1 MKHARKLLYGMITMG
16 AVLLAACSHDD
27 DVTRV
32 VTPGEP
38 VAIAFDCLTE
48 PYENTRAANGY
59 TGDINAENNE
69 LHYAGFGVFAST
81 ADGIMPDLMYNQEV
95 EYVFHADGSGD
106 GYWIYSPL
114 KYWPADATD
123 VSFCTYA
130 PYVETPGVLPEG
142 TTGIIGMSSTT
153 ATTPYIIYARA
164 KHPEENVDLL
174 WGYLK
179 PGSRSIVGLTMHHAL
194 ARVKLS
200 LGITNGST
208 LAVGSRF
215 LIKRIKLKG
224 NFAKTGQLN
233 LNHGATGAPPV
244 WLPNWS
250 AQVLADKDAAD
261 DEDNVIIIDHN
272 PEVTPASYG
281 IIDEKGRYLPGLP
294 NRWQPVGLP
303 HLDYDPSDPDL
314 KDNRTNLLCMG
325 DYPSYLYLI
334 PQADLTFTCVLDY
347 CIISADGSTLTDY
360 HKTTATLETPIHIT
374 PLNGNK
380 TYDVTLKVT
389 I

>member
-1 MKHARKLLYGMITMG
+1 MITMG

-27 DVTRV
+27 DVTTV

-81 ADGIMPDLMYNQEV
+81 ADGIRPDLMYNQEV

-194 ARVKLS
+194 ARVRIS
-200 LGITNGST
+200 LGITNGSE
-208 LAVGSRF
+208 LAVGERF
-215 LIKRIKLKG
+215 LVKRIKLKG
-224 NFAKTGQLN
+224 NFAKTGRLN
-233 LNHGATGAPPV
+233 LKQGATGAPPV
-244 WLPNWS
+244 WIPNWTN
-250 AQVLADKDAAD
+250 QDLADGSAAD
-261 DEDNVIIIDHN
+261 DEDNVIVIDHSPQAN
-272 PEVTPASYG
+272 PASYG
-281 IIDEKGRYLPGLP
+281 VLEETGRYIDNLPA
-294 NRWQPVGLP
+294 RWQPVGLP

-314 KDNRTNLLCMG
+314 KDNRTNLLRMG
-325 DYPSYLYLI
+325 DLPSYLYLI
-334 PQADLTFTCVLDY
+334 PQADLTFTCVIDY

-374 PLNGNK
+374 PLNGNQ

-389 I
+389 IE